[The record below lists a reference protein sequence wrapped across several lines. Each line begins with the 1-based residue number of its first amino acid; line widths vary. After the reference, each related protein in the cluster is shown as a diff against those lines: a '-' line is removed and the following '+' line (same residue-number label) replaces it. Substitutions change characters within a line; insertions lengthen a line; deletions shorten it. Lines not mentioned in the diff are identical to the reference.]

1 MGWFSSAC
9 SSIGS
14 AFSSAC
20 SAVGGAISSAF
31 GSVTSTFSNA
41 ISNIGSVLST
51 ASTILSALSV
61 AMPHIAKIAAIV
73 DIALTILNLQ
83 DQDENVEEIGEK
95 VLEGY
100 AQDIK
105 PADFSSY
112 DEYIAVIRNIK
123 LDPEKSDKFN
133 QGEKIAAGITVQS
146 WGVEEKYGK
155 GSSDFIAHIL
165 NDAPKLAKGEGY
177 FTESR
182 VQNVLDKIKS
192 VADVAKYFSN
202 KLNADDDN
210 RVERDLVKAE
220 QDLNPDKSVEDI
232 YQELDQHR
240 KD

>member
-1 MGWFSSAC
+1 MGFWSSV
-9 SSIGS
+9 GS

-41 ISNIGSVLST
+41 INNIGSVLST

-61 AMPHIAKIAAIV
+61 AMPQLAKIAAIL

-83 DQDENVEEIGEK
+83 GQDENIEEIGEK

-100 AQDIK
+100 ELDIK

-133 QGEKIAAGITVQS
+133 LGEKLAAGITVQS
-146 WGVEEKYGK
+146 WGMEEKYGK
-155 GSSDFIAHIL
+155 GSSDFLVHIL
-165 NDAPKLAKGEGY
+165 NDASKIEKGEGY
-177 FTESR
+177 FTEGR
-182 VQNVLDKIKS
+182 VQNILEKIKD

-202 KLNADDDN
+202 KLNPDDSN
-210 RVERDLVKAE
+210 TVAKQLVAVEQE
-220 QDLNPDKSVEDI
+220 LNPDKSTREI
-232 YQELDQHR
+232 YQELEQHR

>member
-1 MGWFSSAC
+1 MGLGSWISSAC

-14 AFSSAC
+14 
-20 SAVGGAISSAF
+20 AISSAF

-41 ISNIGSVLST
+41 MNNIGSVLST

-61 AMPHIAKIAAIV
+61 AMPQLAKIAAIV

-83 DQDENVEEIGEK
+83 DQDENIEEIGEK

-100 AQDIK
+100 ELDIK

-112 DEYIAVIRNIK
+112 DEYIAAIRNIK

-133 QGEKIAAGITVQS
+133 QGEKLAAGITVQS
-146 WGVEEKYGK
+146 WGMEEKYGK
-155 GSSDFIAHIL
+155 GSSDFLVHIL
-165 NDAPKLAKGEGY
+165 NDAPKIAKGEGY
-177 FTESR
+177 FTEGR
-182 VQNVLDKIKS
+182 VQNILEKIKDVS
-192 VADVAKYFSN
+192 DVAKYFSN
-202 KLNADDDN
+202 KLNPDDSN
-210 RVERDLVKAE
+210 TVGKKLVAAE
-220 QDLNPDKSVEDI
+220 QELNLDKSTREI

>member
-1 MGWFSSAC
+1 MGLGSWISSAC

-14 AFSSAC
+14 A
-20 SAVGGAISSAF
+20 ISSVF

-41 ISNIGSVLST
+41 MNNIGSVLST

-61 AMPHIAKIAAIV
+61 AMPQLAKIAAIL

-83 DQDENVEEIGEK
+83 GQDENIEEIGEK

-100 AQDIK
+100 ELDIK

-112 DEYIAVIRNIK
+112 DEYIAAIRNIK

-133 QGEKIAAGITVQS
+133 LGEKLAAGITVQS
-146 WGVEEKYGK
+146 WGMEEKYGK
-155 GSSDFIAHIL
+155 GSSDFLVHIL
-165 NDAPKLAKGEGY
+165 NDAPKIAKGEGY
-177 FTESR
+177 FTEGR
-182 VQNVLDKIKS
+182 VQNILEKIKD

-202 KLNADDDN
+202 KLNPDDSN
-210 RVERDLVKAE
+210 TVGKQLIAAE
-220 QDLNPDKSVEDI
+220 QELNPDKSTREI
-232 YQELDQHR
+232 YQEIEKLR